1 MIEGIPMGLI
11 LAILVAIIA
20 IIFLA
25 KGFVIVQQSQT
36 MVIERLGSY
45 LRTLDPGVN
54 WIIPFV
60 DLPRPIK
67 MRRYSGDGA
76 APRIEMTKR
85 IDRRETVMDY
95 PAQPM
100 ITSDNVS
107 IAVNGAIYYQIVDP
121 HRAVYQV
128 EDFGNAMEVLAKTSL
143 RSLVG
148 TMELDRIFES
158 RDAINERLAQVMDEA
173 GNKWGI
179 KVTRVEIQDIDMPDE
194 VEQAMRAQMTAERNR
209 RAMVTEANGKRESE
223 IAIAE
228 GEKQA
233 AILKADGDKEAS
245 ILRAQGEKE
254 AIETVLQATHE
265 GELKAGDVV
274 NYLVAL
280 QYMKTLPDIAKEGD
294 RVFLPIEAT
303 SLLGSIGGVSELLRG
318 VGGGL
323 EPGSPGPSPRR

>member
-1 MIEGIPMGLI
+1 MAEEIPAGLI
-11 LAILVAIIA
+11 IAAIVAVIA
-20 IIFLA
+20 IIFLV
-25 KGFVIVQQSQT
+25 KGFLIVQQSQA

-54 WIIPFV
+54 WIIPFI
-60 DLPRPIK
+60 DRPRPIK
-67 MRRYSGDGA
+67 LRRYTGDGS
-76 APRIEMTKR
+76 APSIEMTRR
-85 IDRRETVMDY
+85 IDRRETVMDF
-95 PAQPM
+95 PSQPM
-100 ITSDNVS
+100 ITSDNVT
-107 IAVNGAIYYQIVDP
+107 IAVNGAIDYQIVDP

-128 EDFGNAMEVLAKTSL
+128 EDFANAMEVLAKTSL

-179 KVTRVEIQDIDMPDE
+179 KVTRVEVQDIDIPDE

-233 AILKADGDKEAS
+233 AVLKAEGDKEAS

-254 AIETVLQATHE
+254 AIETVMQATESGELQAR
-265 GELKAGDVV
+265 DVV

-280 QYMKTLPDIAKEGD
+280 QYMKTLPEIAKEGD
-294 RVFLPIEAT
+294 RVFLPLEA
-303 SLLGSIGGVSELLRG
+303 SSVLGSIGGIAELLQG
-318 VGGGL
+318 VGTPAGGA
-323 EPGSPGPSPRR
+323 PTRPVRGR